1 VTAEAA
7 TFERTGRR
15 TARAAAVVTGAYA
28 VGFGLPTVP
37 VSIYLMKEG
46 SLPSFFGLFDM
57 YGGPWSHRFD
67 DSTFAVL
74 LISYLPVTAAA
85 AYAAWQ
91 LWRGTRRGGVLS
103 LALLP
108 IEAVYWLG
116 FALPIPWLLGAA
128 RVTLVA
134 AAWRHLR

>member
-1 VTAEAA
+1 MTAAA
-7 TFERTGRR
+7 TSEFAPTRA
-15 TARAAAVVTGAYA
+15 ARVAAVVAGAYA

-57 YGGPWSHRFD
+57 YAGPWSHGFD
-67 DSTFAVL
+67 DGTFVVL

-91 LWRGTRRGGVLS
+91 LWRGSRRGGVLS

-108 IEAVYWLG
+108 LEAVYWLG

-128 RVTLVA
+128 RVALVA
-134 AAWRHLR
+134 AAWKHLK